1 MDNDENSTIRSA
13 VIILTAL
20 EFGTS
25 GSSVIQL
32 MENADE
38 LELKDAF

>member
-1 MDNDENSTIRSA
+1 MNDDEKPNIRSA
-13 VIILTAL
+13 VIILTARD
-20 EFGTS
+20 FGTS

-32 MENADE
+32 VKNADE